1 MHQILI
7 TTGTID
13 GGVHTVIA
21 QFHTEAAALRA
32 VQIVTA
38 KDITAPRRTAL
49 YLGGDE

>member
-32 VQIVTA
+32 VKIVSAEGT
-38 KDITAPRRTAL
+38 KPYRRTAL